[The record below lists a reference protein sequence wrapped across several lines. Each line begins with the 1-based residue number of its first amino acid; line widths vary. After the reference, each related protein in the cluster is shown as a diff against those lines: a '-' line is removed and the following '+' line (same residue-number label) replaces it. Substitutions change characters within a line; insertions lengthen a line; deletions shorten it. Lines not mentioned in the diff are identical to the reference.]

1 MKPPPGE
8 TQIALDATPY
18 GFKGDVYLCSD
29 VYADDKYEYFH
40 MHIPHAITKYMDV
53 DYKLSSK
60 ELALLLGV
68 RVQDGWEHYTHC
80 RAEPHVIPM
89 RRPRPLDS
97 PYRDRYASML
107 AAEEIAAAQAAAA
120 QAAAAQAAAAQA
132 ATAQA
137 AAAQAAAAQAAAA
150 QAATA
155 QVATAQAA
163 AAQAAAA
170 QAAAARDIV
179 AAAATNKH
187 FKTAAATDDVFRA
200 NRTVL
205 GSVQAAPV
213 PINAMVKRKP
223 VA

>member
-1 MKPPPGE
+1 MALYGIPYTFPMKPPPGE

-18 GFKGDVYLCSD
+18 GFKGDVYRCSD
-29 VYADDKYEYFH
+29 IYADDKYEYFH

-107 AAEEIAAAQAAAA
+107 AAEEIAAAQAAATRA
-120 QAAAAQAAAAQA
+120 AATRAAATRAAAAQATAAH
-132 ATAQA
+132 ATAAHA
-137 AAAQAAAAQAAAA
+137 AAAQA
-150 QAATA
+150 T
-155 QVATAQAA
+155 
-163 AAQAAAA
+163 
-170 QAAAARDIV
+170 
-179 AAAATNKH
+179 AATNKR
-187 FKTAAATDDVFRA
+187 FKTAAATDDDVLRA
-200 NRTVL
+200 NRAVL
-205 GSVQAAPV
+205 GSIQAAPV
-213 PINAMVKRKP
+213 PINALVKRKP